1 MSRFEDAA
9 ASLND
14 RDWSTAHRDNR
25 PRPGG
30 VVHAVSMSY
39 ETTERLVTLAQ
50 SRGIS
55 PNEVIRELV
64 EDYLDNDA
72 DELITIR
79 RADLHRAID
88 IAVKNNT

>member
-14 RDWSTAHRDNR
+14 RDWSTAHRDNGHR
-25 PRPGG
+25 PAA

-39 ETTERLVTLAQ
+39 EITERLVTLAQ

-55 PNEVIRELV
+55 PNEVIREVV

-88 IAVKNNT
+88 IAVKNAT